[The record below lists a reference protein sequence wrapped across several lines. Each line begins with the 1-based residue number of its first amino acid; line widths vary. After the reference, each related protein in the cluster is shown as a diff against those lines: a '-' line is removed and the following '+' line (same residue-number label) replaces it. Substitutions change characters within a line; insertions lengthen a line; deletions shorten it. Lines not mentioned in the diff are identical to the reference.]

1 MSADIEA
8 LLDAGLVAPV
18 GTPPAGVGVGVGSGN
33 RSRLSAR
40 AYEHPGL
47 ADDRRVV
54 RLAPESLASAED
66 TAMDNLGFAAPAY
79 TELVGVV
86 RPRALRFPE
95 WTLVHDP
102 DHFRAAV
109 RLSKELLGLSKLA
122 AKEVGKARTEIERM
136 ADQLAAAS
144 PLSLP
149 TFYEQAGRV
158 LLDVGRRNA
167 ASAMFAQA
175 RAAERTHTV
184 PFEDEAQYG
193 IYLEFARA
201 GALSVQM
208 LGDYLRELER
218 RCAAEVGY
226 ARYRRLSVER
236 VVHGQVPHAALP
248 DALRR
253 LGARAGITGV
263 EEDVRLCTDLLAS
276 PSMVKARAGF
286 WKALAPVLAR
296 AAQAEPRVHG
306 LLLDFMPAVPATPN
320 VIGDELWLEIL
331 EGCGTLDC
339 LVEGVEDL
347 TVGTPGTQPADG
359 AAGWLGR
366 FGRNMLRDYYYYYL
380 QREGKERHQ
389 ACPPRLIEL
398 LRRMAPRLRAE
409 GVPVRLEDRYMG
421 VHVDLLARC
430 LAEQIPL
437 EDPSRRFGL
446 REDQLQ
452 AWGVPG
458 QADLSSLAADPR
470 YGPHLKKTVRKLV
483 ENPQNWRFKSKSTGA
498 WTQWLRVPGIASITA
513 AWVDEQAELMLA
525 CRLMDLERSMRVWQR
540 LYDFSMI
547 KAVVAT
553 NPQAWARIMQFDIAG
568 LLAES
573 LRLGIPDEFGWAA
586 LEEACED
593 LDPLRGKK
601 PDDRANLTTVDQ
613 WPYLIVS
620 DGAKVA
626 VVAHDKV
633 VYREDLSTRPGYETR
648 RKWLLRWTEGSLEI
662 EDGVGGRPGVLPGS
676 IELPDGSRS
685 FGDVPFHAGDA
696 ECEWYGPVAT
706 DGERFWTLE
715 RTEKAR
721 GRYWRTAKDR
731 EWQEFEPET
740 GERGETG
747 RPEFFGRSFTDPSLA
762 EQFAGA
768 ALVDGACS
776 LLTMPDGAGPSPLG
790 QYGRLVGWRTVRSE
804 DGTQAGIGVDGREV
818 SSVLA
823 VEGYHRDDSPAIVG
837 AIRFPGATADLPVV
851 WHFTD
856 NLTKSFKLTVLA
868 PDGGAHA
875 YIELGDVGVGHAAGS
890 ACVVP
895 WQFWH
900 FLIPRD
906 PAGSAFLRGYDQES
920 AYELLLASINEDQQ
934 GILEHVERLMPAVTD
949 PRLRAGIRGYV
960 SNTLYSLIKLIK
972 FDRAVEAEESD
983 RDPQDSDDERR
994 DDEH

>member
-1 MSADIEA
+1 MSVDIEA

-18 GTPPAGVGVGVGSGN
+18 GVGVGARD
-33 RSRLSAR
+33 RSQLSAR
-40 AYEHPGL
+40 TYIHPGL
-47 ADDRRVV
+47 GDDRRVV

-79 TELVGVV
+79 TEVVGVV
-86 RPRALRFPE
+86 RPHALRFPE

-102 DHFRAAV
+102 AHFRAAV
-109 RLSKELLGLSKLA
+109 RLSKELSGLSKLA
-122 AKEVGKARTEIERM
+122 AKKIGEARTEIERM
-136 ADQLAAAS
+136 ASQLAAAS

-158 LLDVGRRNA
+158 LLEANRANA

-175 RAAERTHTV
+175 RAAERAHAV

-193 IYLEFARA
+193 VYLEYALA

-208 LGDYLRELER
+208 LGDYLRELQS
-218 RCAAEVGY
+218 RCAAEIVY
-226 ARYRRLSVER
+226 TRYRRLSVER
-236 VVHGQVPHAALP
+236 VVHGQIPHSAMP
-248 DALRR
+248 DVLRR
-253 LGARAGITGV
+253 LGTRAGIAGV
-263 EEDVRLCTDLLAS
+263 EEDVRLCTDLLTRAS
-276 PSMVKARAGF
+276 LVKARAGF
-286 WKALAPVLAR
+286 WKALAPALAR

-306 LLLDFMPAVPATPN
+306 LLLDLMPAVPATPN
-320 VIGDELWLEIL
+320 AIGDELWLEIL

-339 LVEGVEDL
+339 LVEPAADSPVEA
-347 TVGTPGTQPADG
+347 QPADG

-366 FGRNMLRDYYYYYL
+366 FGRNMLRDYYYYHRR
-380 QREGKERHQ
+380 REGEERHQ
-389 ACPPRLIEL
+389 ACPPRLVEL

-409 GVPVRLEDRYMG
+409 DVPVQLEEPYTG
-421 VHVDLLARC
+421 VHIDLLARC

-437 EDPSRRFGL
+437 EDPSRRFDL

-458 QADLSSLAADPR
+458 QSDLTALAADPQ
-470 YGPHLKKTVRKLV
+470 YGPYLKTTVRKLV
-483 ENPQNWRFKSKSTGA
+483 ESPQNWRYKSKSTGV
-498 WTQWLRVPGIASITA
+498 WTNWLRVPGIASITA
-513 AWVDEQAELMLA
+513 DWVDEQAGLMLP

-540 LYDFSMI
+540 LYDYNMI

-553 NPQAWARIMQFDIAG
+553 NPQGWARIMAFDIAG

-573 LRLGIPDEFGWAA
+573 LRLGIPDELGWPA
-586 LEEACED
+586 LEEACEG
-593 LDPLRGKK
+593 LDPMCGKQS
-601 PDDRANLTTVDQ
+601 DDRANLTTVDQ

-633 VYREDLSTRPGYETR
+633 VHREDLTTRPGYATR
-648 RKWLLRWTEGSLEI
+648 GKWLLRWTEGSLEI
-662 EDGVGGRPGVLPGS
+662 EDGSAGRHGVVPGS

-685 FGDVPFHAGDA
+685 AGDVPFHAGDA
-696 ECEWYGPVAT
+696 ACEWYGPVAT
-706 DGERFWTLE
+706 DGERYWTLE

-721 GRYWRTAKDR
+721 GRNWRMATDR

-747 RPEFFGRSFTDPSLA
+747 RPEFFDRGFADPSFA
-762 EQFAGA
+762 EQFADA
-768 ALVDGACS
+768 ALIDGACS
-776 LLTMPDGAGPSPLG
+776 LLTMPGGAGPSPLG
-790 QYGRLVGWRTVRSE
+790 QDGRLVGWRTVRSE
-804 DGTQAGIGVDGREV
+804 DGAQAGIGVDGREV
-818 SSVLA
+818 SSVLPI
-823 VEGYHRDDSPAIVG
+823 EGYHRDDSPAIVG

-851 WHFTD
+851 WHFT
-856 NLTKSFKLTVLA
+856 NYLTKSFKLTVLA
-868 PDGGAHA
+868 PDGRAHA

-900 FLIPRD
+900 FLTPRD

-920 AYELLLASINEDQQ
+920 AYELLLATVNEDQQ
-934 GILEHVERLMPAVTD
+934 GIAAQVERLMPAVTD
-949 PRLRAGIRGYV
+949 PRLRAGIRGYIG
-960 SNTLYSLIKLIK
+960 NTLYSLIKLIK
-972 FDRAVEAEESD
+972 FDRAVEAEDSD